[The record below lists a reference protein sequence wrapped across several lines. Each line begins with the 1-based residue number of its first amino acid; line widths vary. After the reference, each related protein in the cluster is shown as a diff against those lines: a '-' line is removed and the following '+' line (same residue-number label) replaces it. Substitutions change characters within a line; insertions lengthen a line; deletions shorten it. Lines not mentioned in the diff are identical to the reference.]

1 MEDSKDRPPVTR
13 AGDGERI
20 EKLRRSA
27 LDWSQRRPAG
37 TSQGTSASTW
47 TRETWTLPRA
57 EAREKA
63 REFLTRYP
71 RAAYWSEVESW
82 RVLEDDR
89 IEFTMRRLP
98 SAD

>member
-1 MEDSKDRPPVTR
+1 MDEENR
-13 AGDGERI
+13 AGRQSRHPQNRLER
-20 EKLRRSA
+20 LRRSN
-27 LDWSQRRPAG
+27 LDWSARQARKRAPAQ
-37 TSQGTSASTW
+37 SSSAW
-47 TRETWTLPRA
+47 TRETWTLPRL

-63 REFLTRYP
+63 REFLRRYP

-82 RVLEDDR
+82 RVLDDDR

>member
-1 MEDSKDRPPVTR
+1 MEKEDRTSRPR
-13 AGDGERI
+13 QHGESRL
-20 EKLRRSA
+20 ERLRRSN
-27 LDWSQRRPAG
+27 LDWSARQARGRAAAQ
-37 TSQGTSASTW
+37 SSSAW
-47 TRETWTLPRA
+47 TRETWTLPRM

-63 REFLTRYP
+63 REFLRRYP

-82 RVLEDDR
+82 RVLDDDR